1 MVYWAAETSSRAGSS
16 LSNYIGNV
24 ESGYQGNRAAVCRIT
39 CMGFEELHTRRAPS
53 SMQTIRAKYLIVVV
67 GSALMSVASLSLPG
81 LAQDQVLKNCREEW
95 RASQAAL
102 RANGDRKS
110 VV

>member
-1 MVYWAAETSSRAGSS
+1 MS
-16 LSNYIGNV
+16 
-24 ESGYQGNRAAVCRIT
+24 
-39 CMGFEELHTRRAPS
+39 FEELYTRRAPS

-67 GSALMSVASLSLPG
+67 SSALMSVASLPLSG

-102 RANGDRKS
+102 RANGINQKVFIADCQAAAAARGRRNKHWRRFAGWANE
-110 VV
+110 